1 MTCRDPKLMLFIFIF
16 AFLDSFYLH
25 IFGVLSSYEFGS
37 FAMVLPNGFLSDR
50 RRGYIVGGDP

>member
-1 MTCRDPKLMLFIFIF
+1 MLFIFIF